1 MTLPLPTDEPVAV
14 TEQLPDES
22 VHDDEGEKITVPV
35 PGVPCVKLTVPVG
48 LEPVT
53 VAVQMLPE
61 PTATLDGLQ
70 FTVVVLGVMAGPP
83 GSVI

>member
-1 MTLPLPTDEPVAV
+1 VTLPLPTVEPVAV
-14 TEQLPDES
+14 TEQLPDDS
-22 VHDDEGEKITVPV
+22 VHDEEENVTVPV
-35 PGVPCVKLTVPVG
+35 PGVPCVKLTDPVG

-53 VAVQMLPE
+53 VAVQVLPE
-61 PTATLDGLQ
+61 PTATLDGVQ